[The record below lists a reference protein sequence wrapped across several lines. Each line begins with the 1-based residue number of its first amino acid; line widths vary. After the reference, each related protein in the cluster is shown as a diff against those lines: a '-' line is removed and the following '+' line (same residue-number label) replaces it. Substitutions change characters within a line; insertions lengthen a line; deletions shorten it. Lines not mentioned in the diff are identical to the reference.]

1 MQKVQLKLTDI
12 YLKRIACHR
21 ETSSQF
27 FYCTFG
33 LVFFSSSDIGYPSDE
48 GVRWECPLKCYL
60 NAGEDMVCEREKSF
74 CKGLLPFEKCPLRKG
89 QNEATALCVSQ
100 PHTVLSSLLHLCSVV
115 D

>member
-1 MQKVQLKLTDI
+1 MQKVQLQHTYI
-12 YLKRIACHR
+12 YLKRNACRR
-21 ETSSQF
+21 EHPHSFSIVRLVLF
-27 FYCTFG
+27 F
-33 LVFFSSSDIGYPSDE
+33 FFSSDIGYLSDE

-60 NAGEDMVCEREKSF
+60 NAGEDMVCERERSF

-89 QNEATALCVSQ
+89 QNEAMALYVSQ